1 MPNILL
7 ITDFKDEEKNIE
19 EEKPFQGG
27 QSYIQELSVPGS
39 AAESSSSEC
48 LM

>member
-1 MPNILL
+1 MPNILF
-7 ITDFKDEEKNIE
+7 ITDFKDEEKSTE
-19 EEKPFQGG
+19 EEKPFQEG
-27 QSYIQELSVPGS
+27 QSYIQELSVP